1 MAFEIKQQFKL
12 SQQLHMTPMLKQA
25 ISLLLFSRQELVE
38 AVQRELLE
46 NPFLEERETDNAASS
61 APDAAADSRKSAEQD
76 SPWPQEEV
84 ARSAEWEEYL
94 GEFSSQSRVAQQ
106 EFEAAEEDGNPLE
119 ACHSA
124 EPNLEAHLM
133 GQLLLSP
140 LTEKQKSIG
149 ECIIGNLDETGYLT
163 ATDEEI
169 ASLAGADPSEVPPV
183 LSAIQNFD
191 PVGVAARSLSECLL
205 IQLHARRDDRDPIL
219 VDLVQNHLEDLEKQ
233 RYKPLVRHFHIDL
246 DTLKEYI
253 GIIQSLEPRPG
264 GSLGSST
271 PCYVSPDIVVR
282 KVNGEFVI
290 LMNDEDLPHLQ
301 LSPLSEELA
310 EKNRSSEEK
319 DYMNDRLRS
328 AVWIIRSLEERQRT
342 LYQVMESI
350 VKHQHDFFEYG
361 VYKLKPLVLKDIAED
376 IGRSESSISRITTN
390 KYVGT
395 PHGIFELKYFFNSAL
410 SSSDGSQVGSESVK
424 ARIRA
429 LIDGEDQS
437 HPLSDEDI
445 SSRLNEGLGV
455 KIARRTVAKYREEL
469 GIPSS
474 SRRKKHL

>member
-1 MAFEIKQQFKL
+1 MAFEIRQQFKL

-46 NPFLEERETDNAASS
+46 NPFLEEKEVEAAP
-61 APDAAADSRKSAEQD
+61 AADAAPEPRKSGEQD
-76 SPWPQEEV
+76 EAWPQEEI

-119 ACHSA
+119 ACHAA

-140 LTEKQKSIG
+140 LTERQKSIG

-169 ASLAGADPSEVPPV
+169 AALAGVEPSEVPPV
-183 LSAIQNFD
+183 LSAVQNFD
-191 PVGVAARSLSECLL
+191 PVGVAARTLSECLL
-205 IQLHARRDDRDPIL
+205 IQLRAEHYDRDPIL
-219 VDLVQNHLEDLEKQ
+219 VSLVKDHLEDLEKQ
-233 RYKPLVRHFHIDL
+233 RYKPLLRHFHIDL
-246 DTLKEYI
+246 ETLKEYI
-253 GIIQSLEPRPG
+253 CIIQSLEPKPG
-264 GSLGSST
+264 GGLSGNA
-271 PCYVSPDIVVR
+271 PCYVSPDIFVR

-290 LMNDEDLPHLQ
+290 VMNDEELPHLQ

-310 EKNRSSEEK
+310 AQNRSSEEK

-350 VKHQHDFFEYG
+350 VKHQREFFEYG

-395 PHGIFELKYFFNSAL
+395 PHGIFELKYFFNSGL
-410 SSSDGSQVGSESVK
+410 TSSDGSQVGSESVK
-424 ARIRA
+424 ARIRS
-429 LIDGEDQS
+429 LIEGEDQA
-437 HPLSDEDI
+437 HPLSDEEI
-445 SSRLNEGLGV
+445 SVRLNDSLGV
-455 KIARRTVAKYREEL
+455 KIARRTVAKYREEMGL
-469 GIPSS
+469 PSS

>member
-1 MAFEIKQQFKL
+1 MAIEIRQQFKL

-46 NPFLEERETDNAASS
+46 NPFLEEREAESVPATPEPESGRNAS
-61 APDAAADSRKSAEQD
+61 EQD

-84 ARSAEWEEYL
+84 NRSAEWEEYL
-94 GEFSSQSRVAQQ
+94 GEFSSQSRIAQQ
-106 EFEAAEEDGNPLE
+106 EYESAEEDNNPLE

-124 EPNLEAHLM
+124 EPTLEAHLM
-133 GQLLLSP
+133 AQLLLSP
-140 LTEKQKSIG
+140 LTEKQKAIG

-169 ASLAGADPSEVPPV
+169 AALAGADAAEIAPV
-183 LSAIQNFD
+183 LSVIQNFD
-191 PVGVAARSLSECLL
+191 PVGVAARTLSECLL
-205 IQLHARRDDRDPIL
+205 IQMRAEHYDRDPIL
-219 VDLVQNHLEDLEKQ
+219 VSLVRDHLEDLEKQ
-233 RYKPLVRHFHIDL
+233 RYKPLLRQFRIDME
-246 DTLKEYI
+246 TLKDYI
-253 GIIQSLEPRPG
+253 CIIQSLEPRPG

-271 PCYVSPDIVVR
+271 PCYVSPDIFVR

-301 LSPLSEELA
+301 LSPLSEELSGQ
-310 EKNRSSEEK
+310 NRSSEEK

-350 VKHQHDFFEYG
+350 VKHQRDFFEHGIYG
-361 VYKLKPLVLKDIAED
+361 LKPLVLKDIAED

-410 SSSDGSQVGSESVK
+410 SSSDGGQVGSESVK
-424 ARIRA
+424 ARIRS
-429 LIDGEDQS
+429 LIDNEDS
-437 HPLSDEDI
+437 AHPLSDEEI
-445 SSRLNEGLGV
+445 STRLNDSLGV

-469 GIPSS
+469 GLPSS

>member
-1 MAFEIKQQFKL
+1 
-12 SQQLHMTPMLKQA
+12 MTPQLQQS
-25 ISLLLFSRQELVE
+25 IRLLQLSRLDLVE
-38 AVQRELLE
+38 TVRKELME
-46 NPFLEERETDNAASS
+46 NPFLEESVDQPTMDEKRQQAEPERKPDHDQENVYDRESSRIEEWEDYLGDFASS
-61 APDAAADSRKSAEQD
+61 PRDFQQREIQEEEGVPAEVRYSRKPTLSGHLLWQLHLSD
-76 SPWPQEEV
+76 MKPEEV
-84 ARSAEWEEYL
+84 A
-94 GEFSSQSRVAQQ
+94 
-106 EFEAAEEDGNPLE
+106 
-119 ACHSA
+119 
-124 EPNLEAHLM
+124 
-133 GQLLLSP
+133 
-140 LTEKQKSIG
+140 IG
-149 ECIIGNLDETGYLT
+149 ENIIGNLSSTGYLQ
-163 ATDEEI
+163 ATLGEI
-169 ASLAGADPSEVPPV
+169 AEMSGSKPEDVEKV
-183 LSAIQNFD
+183 LKRIQLFD
-191 PVGVAARSLSECLL
+191 PVGVAARTLSECLL
-205 IQLHARRDDRDPIL
+205 IQLRARHDDRDPIL

-233 RYKPLVRHFHIDL
+233 RYKPLLRHFHIDL
-246 DTLKEYI
+246 DTLKEYLT
-253 GIIQSLEPRPG
+253 IIQGLEPRPG
-264 GSLGSST
+264 GSLGSGA
-271 PCYVSPDIVVR
+271 PCYVSPDIFVR

-395 PHGIFELKYFFNSAL
+395 PHGVFELKYFFNSAL

-424 ARIRA
+424 ARIRS
-429 LIDGEDQS
+429 LIDAEDQS

-445 SSRLNEGLGV
+445 SARLNEGLGV

>member
-1 MAFEIKQQFKL
+1 MAIEIRQQFKL

-46 NPFLEERETDNAASS
+46 NPFLEEREAESGPATPEPENNRSS
-61 APDAAADSRKSAEQD
+61 SEQD

-84 ARSAEWEEYL
+84 NRSAEWEEYL
-94 GEFSSQSRVAQQ
+94 GEFSSQSRIAQQ
-106 EFEAAEEDGNPLE
+106 EYEAAEEDNNPLE
-119 ACHSA
+119 ACHAA
-124 EPNLEAHLM
+124 EPTLEAHLM
-133 GQLLLSP
+133 AQLLLSP
-140 LTEKQKSIG
+140 LSEKQKNIG

-169 ASLAGADPSEVPPV
+169 AALAGAEVAEIAPV

-191 PVGVAARSLSECLL
+191 PVGVAARTLSECLL
-205 IQLHARRDDRDPIL
+205 IQMRAEHYDRDPIL
-219 VDLVQNHLEDLEKQ
+219 VSLLRDHLEDLEKQ
-233 RYKPLVRHFHIDL
+233 RYKPLLRQFRIDME
-246 DTLKEYI
+246 TLKDYI
-253 GIIQSLEPRPG
+253 RIIQSLEPRPG

-271 PCYVSPDIVVR
+271 PCYVSPDIFVR

-310 EKNRSSEEK
+310 GQNRSSEEK

-350 VKHQHDFFEYG
+350 VKHQRDFFEHGIYG
-361 VYKLKPLVLKDIAED
+361 LKPLVLKDIAED

-410 SSSDGSQVGSESVK
+410 SSSDGGQVGSESVK
-424 ARIRA
+424 ARIRS
-429 LIDGEDQS
+429 LIEGEDS
-437 HPLSDEDI
+437 AHPLSDEEI
-445 SSRLNEGLGV
+445 STRLNDGLGV

-469 GIPSS
+469 GLPSS

>member
-1 MAFEIKQQFKL
+1 MAFEIRQQFKL

-46 NPFLEERETDNAASS
+46 NPFLEEKEVETAPADAAS
-61 APDAAADSRKSAEQD
+61 DVRKAEEQD
-76 SPWPQEEV
+76 VPWSQEEV

-94 GEFSSQSRVAQQ
+94 GEFSSQSRIAQQ
-106 EFEAAEEDGNPLE
+106 EYESAEEDGNPLE
-119 ACHSA
+119 ACHAA

-133 GQLLLSP
+133 AQLLLSP
-140 LTEKQKSIG
+140 LTERQKAIG

-163 ATDEEI
+163 ATDAEI
-169 ASLAGADPSEVPPV
+169 AALAGAEASEIPPV
-183 LSAIQNFD
+183 LSVIQNFD
-191 PVGVAARSLSECLL
+191 PVGVAARTLSECLL
-205 IQLHARRDDRDPIL
+205 IQLRAEHYDRDPVL
-219 VDLVQNHLEDLEKQ
+219 VSLVRDHLEDLEKQ
-233 RYKPLVRHFHIDL
+233 RYKPLLRHFHIDL
-246 DTLKEYI
+246 ETLKEYI
-253 GIIQSLEPRPG
+253 CLIQSLEPRPG
-264 GSLGSST
+264 GGLGGSA
-271 PCYVSPDIVVR
+271 PCYVSPDIFVR

-290 LMNDEDLPHLQ
+290 LMNDEDLPHLR
-301 LSPLSEELA
+301 LSPLSEELSGQ
-310 EKNRSSEEK
+310 NRSSEER

-350 VKHQHDFFEYG
+350 VKHQRDFFEYG

-395 PHGIFELKYFFNSAL
+395 PHGIFELKYFFNSGL

-424 ARIRA
+424 ARIRS
-429 LIDGEDQS
+429 LIDNEDQS
-437 HPLSDEDI
+437 HPLSDEEI
-445 SSRLNEGLGV
+445 STRLNDVLGV
-455 KIARRTVAKYREEL
+455 KIARRTVAKYREEM

-474 SRRKKHL
+474 SRRKRHL

>member
-1 MAFEIKQQFKL
+1 MAIEIRQQFKL

-46 NPFLEERETDNAASS
+46 NPFLEEREAESVPATPEHESGRNAS
-61 APDAAADSRKSAEQD
+61 EQD

-84 ARSAEWEEYL
+84 NRSAEWEEYL
-94 GEFSSQSRVAQQ
+94 GEFSSQSRIAQQ
-106 EFEAAEEDGNPLE
+106 EYESAEEDNNPLE

-124 EPNLEAHLM
+124 EPTLEAHLM
-133 GQLLLSP
+133 AQLLLSP
-140 LTEKQKSIG
+140 LTEKQKAIG

-169 ASLAGADPSEVPPV
+169 AALAGADAAEIAPV
-183 LSAIQNFD
+183 LSVIQNFD
-191 PVGVAARSLSECLL
+191 PVGVAARTLSECLL
-205 IQLHARRDDRDPIL
+205 IQMRAEHYDRDPIL
-219 VDLVQNHLEDLEKQ
+219 VSLVRDHLEDLEKQ
-233 RYKPLVRHFHIDL
+233 RYKPLLRQFRIDME
-246 DTLKEYI
+246 TLKDYI
-253 GIIQSLEPRPG
+253 CIIQSLEPRPG

-271 PCYVSPDIVVR
+271 PCYVSPDIFVR

-301 LSPLSEELA
+301 LSPLSEELSGQ
-310 EKNRSSEEK
+310 NRSSEEK

-350 VKHQHDFFEYG
+350 VKHQRDFFEHGIYG
-361 VYKLKPLVLKDIAED
+361 LKPLVLKDIAED

-410 SSSDGSQVGSESVK
+410 SSSDGGQVGSESVK
-424 ARIRA
+424 ARIRS
-429 LIDGEDQS
+429 LIDNEDS
-437 HPLSDEDI
+437 AHPLSDEEI
-445 SSRLNEGLGV
+445 STRLNDGLGV

-469 GIPSS
+469 GLPSS

>member
-1 MAFEIKQQFKL
+1 MAIEIRQQFKL

-46 NPFLEERETDNAASS
+46 NPFLEEREAESPPAAPEPESGRASS
-61 APDAAADSRKSAEQD
+61 DQD

-84 ARSAEWEEYL
+84 TRSAEWEEYL
-94 GEFSSQSRVAQQ
+94 GEFSSRSRIAQQ
-106 EFEAAEEDGNPLE
+106 EYEAAEEDNNPLE

-124 EPNLEAHLM
+124 EPTLEAHLM
-133 GQLLLSP
+133 AQLLLSP
-140 LTEKQKSIG
+140 FTEKQKAIG

-169 ASLAGADPSEVPPV
+169 AALAGAEVSEIAPV

-191 PVGVAARSLSECLL
+191 PVGVAARTLSECLL
-205 IQLHARRDDRDPIL
+205 IQMRAEHYDRDPIL
-219 VDLVQNHLEDLEKQ
+219 VSLVRDHLKDLEKQ
-233 RYKPLVRHFHIDL
+233 RYKPLLRQFRIDL
-246 DTLKEYI
+246 ETLKEYI
-253 GIIQSLEPRPG
+253 RVIQSLEARPG
-264 GSLGSST
+264 GSLGSGV
-271 PCYVSPDIVVR
+271 PWYVSPDIFVR

-301 LSPLSEELA
+301 LSPLSEELSGQ
-310 EKNRSSEEK
+310 NRSSEEK

-350 VKHQHDFFEYG
+350 VKHQREFFENGIYG
-361 VYKLKPLVLKDIAED
+361 LKPLVLKDIAED

-410 SSSDGSQVGSESVK
+410 SSSDGRQVGSESVK
-424 ARIRA
+424 ARIRS
-429 LIDGEDQS
+429 LIDGEDPA
-437 HPLSDEDI
+437 HPLSDEEI
-445 SSRLNEGLGV
+445 SSRLNDGLGV

-469 GIPSS
+469 GLPSS